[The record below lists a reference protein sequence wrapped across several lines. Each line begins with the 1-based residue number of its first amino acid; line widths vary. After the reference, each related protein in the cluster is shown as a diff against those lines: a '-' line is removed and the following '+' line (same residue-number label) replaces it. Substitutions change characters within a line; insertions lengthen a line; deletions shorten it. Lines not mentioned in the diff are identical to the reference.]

1 MTISAINPTS
11 GKIVNTTPEM
21 NSSQV
26 LSAIASTAQA
36 FENWSTTSFAK
47 RAQCMSNAA
56 EILRQGAQPYAEL
69 MADEMGKPVRE
80 GRAEIN
86 KCADTCDYYAEYAE
100 SLLQPHT
107 ISLPDRQCVVSY
119 QPLGVILAIMPWN
132 FPFWQVFRFLIPTLM
147 AGNVALL
154 KHASNVP
161 GCAIAIEEV
170 IKKAGFPQDVF
181 KNLLIK
187 NTVVEH
193 VIEHPAVRAV
203 TLTGSTYAGR
213 QVAAK
218 AGSLAKKSVLELG
231 GSDPYIILED
241 ANLSQAVPICVN
253 ARLINSGQSCIAAK
267 RFIVSESIQKE
278 FEKQFVAIMQKAVM
292 GNPRDE
298 ATQIGPQ
305 ARIDLRDALHQQV
318 QSSIEKGARCL
329 LGGEIPSGPGAF
341 YPPTVLTNVKPG
353 MPAYDE
359 ELFGP
364 VAAII
369 PVANEEEAI
378 RVANDTIYGL
388 GGAIF
393 TANVMHGEEIATKH
407 LQAGNIGVN
416 IAVRSDAR
424 LPFGGIK
431 SSGYGR
437 ELSEIGIKEFTNI
450 KTVSVGRDLTAFF

>member
-1 MTISAINPTS
+1 
-11 GKIVNTTPEM
+11 
-21 NSSQV
+21 
-26 LSAIASTAQA
+26 
-36 FENWSTTSFAK
+36 
-47 RAQCMSNAA
+47 
-56 EILRQGAQPYAEL
+56 
-69 MADEMGKPVRE
+69 
-80 GRAEIN
+80 
-86 KCADTCDYYAEYAE
+86 
-100 SLLQPHT
+100 
-107 ISLPDRQCVVSY
+107 
-119 QPLGVILAIMPWN
+119 MPWN

-161 GCAIAIEEV
+161 GCAIAIEEI
-170 IKKAGFPQDVF
+170 IKTAGFPQDVF
-181 KNLLIK
+181 KNLQIK
-187 NTVVEH
+187 HTAVEYL
-193 VIEHPAVRAV
+193 IEHPAVRAV
-203 TLTGSTYAGR
+203 TLTGSTYAGQ

-241 ANLSQAVPICVN
+241 ANLSKAVPICVN
-253 ARLINSGQSCIAAK
+253 ARLTNSGQSCIAAK
-267 RFIVSESIQKE
+267 RFIVAESIQKE
-278 FEKQFVAIMQKAVM
+278 FEKQFVAVMQKAVM

-369 PVANEEEAI
+369 PVANEAEAI
-378 RVANDTIYGL
+378 QIANDTIYGL

-416 IAVRSDAR
+416 IAVKSDAR

-450 KTVSVGRDLTAFF
+450 KTVSVG

>member
-1 MTISAINPTS
+1 MTIDVINPTTGETINS
-11 GKIVNTTPEM
+11 YPEM
-21 NSSQV
+21 NSAQI
-26 LSAIASTAQA
+26 LSTIASAAQA
-36 FENWSTTSFAK
+36 FEKWSTTSFTK

-56 EILRQGAQPYAEL
+56 EVLRQGAQHYAEL
-69 MADEMGKPVRE
+69 MADEMGKPIRD
-80 GRAEIN
+80 GRVEIN
-86 KCADTCDYYAEYAE
+86 KCADTCDYYAEHAE
-100 SLLQPHT
+100 TLLQSHT
-107 ISLPDRQCVVSY
+107 ISLPDRQSVVSY
-119 QPLGVILAIMPWN
+119 QPLGIILAIMPWN

-161 GCAIAIEEV
+161 GCAITIEEV
-170 IKKAGFPQDVF
+170 IKKAEFPQDVF

-187 NTVVEH
+187 SALVDSI
-193 VIEHPAVRAV
+193 IEHPAVRAV
-203 TLTGSTYAGR
+203 TLTGSTHAGQ

-241 ANLSQAVPICVN
+241 ADLATAVPICAN
-253 ARLINSGQSCIAAK
+253 ARLTNSGQSCIAAK
-267 RFIVSESIQKE
+267 RFIVHQSLKKE
-278 FEKQFVAIMQKAVM
+278 FEQQFVAAMQNVVM
-292 GNPRDE
+292 GNPRNE
-298 ATQIGPQ
+298 TTQIGPQ

-318 QSSIEKGARCL
+318 AMSIKKGARCL

-341 YPPTVLTNVKPG
+341 YPPTVLTDVKPG

-369 PVANEEEAI
+369 SVANEDEAI
-378 RVANDTIYGL
+378 QIANDTIYGL
-388 GGAIF
+388 GGAVF
-393 TANVMHGEEIATKH
+393 TQNVIHGEEIATQY

-416 IAVRSDAR
+416 IAVKSDAR

-437 ELSEIGIKEFTNI
+437 ELSEVGIKEFTNI
-450 KTVSVGRDLTAFF
+450 KTVSVG